1 MKKQRS
7 PFLSTRQDWIS
18 VEIYT
23 LFVATLIYAVIVWQ
37 YESGKTQETME
48 AVLATIRHVSAVI
61 MPMILG
67 IVGIFEIIGEI
78 MIRFTSLMEKI
89 RAEGIAEGK
98 VQGRTETVAQFREY
112 FAWEKRRD
120 AAAANNQP
128 FNEPPPPKPEGFPD
142 A

>member
-1 MKKQRS
+1 M
-7 PFLSTRQDWIS
+7 
-18 VEIYT
+18 EIYT
-23 LFVATLIYAVIVWQ
+23 LFVATLIYAVIVWR

-48 AVLATIRHVSAVI
+48 AVLATVRHVSAAI

-78 MIRFTSLMEKI
+78 MIRFTSIMEKI
-89 RAEGIAEGK
+89 RAEGKVEGKAEGIAEGK

-128 FNEPPPPKPEGFPD
+128 FNEPPPPRPEGYPEE
-142 A
+142 